1 MPRRVLPLAAWIT
14 AFLGGCTAQQQSRCL
29 IEHGSTIG
37 AFRLAMLP
45 GAKTLQADGQIDAHE
60 RIIRDCDT
68 AIDVWMI
75 RARDGSGEP
84 TDQAR
89 GTVVLLHGLW
99 DSKARFFGLGK
110 RLARDG
116 FNVVLPDNRCHGG
129 STGRYITWGAKEK
142 HDVKAVMDAMIRDYG
157 LSEEIYVVGLSM
169 GGGIAVQYAALDP
182 RVQGCLAI
190 APVADIQSVAARM
203 FPLTGSEKLTETI
216 AQAGRT
222 AGFDPSEASA
232 VQAARR
238 LHCPL
243 IIVHGRADMTVP
255 IAQGRAIYSAASG
268 PRQMH
273 EVPLAGHYTV
283 LLGREKWFARQVDR
297 LDRGRI
303 DSHDG

>member
-14 AFLGGCTAQQQSRCL
+14 AFLGGCTAQQQGRCL

-45 GAKTLQADGQIDAHE
+45 GAESLRADGRIDAHE
-60 RIIRDCDT
+60 RIVRDCDT
-68 AIDVWMI
+68 TIDVWMI
-75 RARDGSGEP
+75 RARNGAGEP

-99 DSKARFFGLGK
+99 DSKARFFGLGR

-142 HDVKAVMDAMIRDYG
+142 HDVKAVMDAMVEKHG
-157 LSEEIYVVGLSM
+157 LTEEIYVVGLSM

-182 RVQGCLAI
+182 RVRGCLAI

-203 FPLTGSEKLTETI
+203 FPLTGPDKLDKAI
-216 AQAGRT
+216 AQAGQT
-222 AGFDPSEASA
+222 AGFDPSDASA
-232 VQAARR
+232 VQAARGLR
-238 LHCPL
+238 CPL
-243 IIVHGRADMTVP
+243 IVVHGRADVTVP
-255 IAQGRAIYSAASG
+255 IAQGRAIYSAAAG
-268 PRQMH
+268 PRQIH

-283 LLGREKWFARQVDR
+283 LLGREKWFAKQVAR
-297 LDRGRI
+297 LDRGQI
-303 DSHDG
+303 DPRDD